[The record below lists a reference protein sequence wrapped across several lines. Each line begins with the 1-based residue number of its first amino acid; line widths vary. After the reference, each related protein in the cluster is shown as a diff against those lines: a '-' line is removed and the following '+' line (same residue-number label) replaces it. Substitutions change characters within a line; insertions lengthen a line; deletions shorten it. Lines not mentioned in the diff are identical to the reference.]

1 MKEKYLTF
9 NLKLIAPDGVKYE
22 VDASEATLP
31 TPEGQITIL
40 PNHMPVI
47 SLLAPG
53 EILLKIDG
61 KNHVLA
67 TEGGIIEIANNTVK
81 VLADTAEDIDSLD
94 QLKIE
99 DAKKQAQHLLSN
111 AKNDVEYADAIAH
124 LEKQI
129 AKLSILKR
137 RKKYK

>member
-1 MKEKYLTF
+1 MNTF
-9 NLKLIAPDGVKYE
+9 NLKLIAPDGIKYE
-22 VDASEATLP
+22 VDAAEATLP
-31 TPEGQITIL
+31 TPDGQITIL

-61 KNHVLA
+61 KDHVLA
-67 TEGGIIEIANNTVK
+67 TEGGIVEIANNIVK

-99 DAKKQAQHLLSN
+99 DAKKQAQHLLAN
-111 AKNDVEYADAIAH
+111 AKNDVEYADAVAH

-129 AKLSILKR
+129 AKLNILKR
-137 RKKYK
+137 RKKYR